1 MTICYRCGIT
11 LISDTEYCRDCKKQ
25 LNRFVMMALQAERA
39 DMLSVK
45 QIEEIKL
52 TPNNCDKCDGEL
64 DSNRDCRNYCSDEI
78 ELTPNNKE

>member
-1 MTICYRCGIT
+1 MYDTIIT
-11 LISDTEYCRDCKKQ
+11 IRY
-25 LNRFVMMALQAERA
+25 AE
-39 DMLSVK
+39 SVK

-52 TPNNCDKCDGEL
+52 TPNNCDKCGGEL

>member
-1 MTICYRCGIT
+1 
-11 LISDTEYCRDCKKQ
+11 
-25 LNRFVMMALQAERA
+25 MMALQAERA